1 MTENSIKKS
10 LLKCSEKK
18 CDECLYNRWVKEVC
32 QSHLLRDAAKLIGG
46 KDYGKEK

>member
-10 LLKCSEKK
+10 LLNCSEKK

-46 KDYGKEK
+46 KDYGKDK